1 MHKKL
6 TIKAKVIVL
15 IVVSLSLLTIILAG
29 FSVTKAK
36 EGLINQSYS
45 MLTATRDSKSNQIQ
59 KFFDERIGDI
69 KVLANSSDVK
79 KLYHSLEQTFSTV
92 GLNSGS
98 NYDVSSSE
106 VQTATKPFENFFQN
120 YNKEYGYYDVFL
132 ITPDTGHVIYTATKE
147 SDYGANLKSGSL
159 KDSGL
164 GEVWRKTLQN
174 DKVTYVDMRPYA
186 PSNNAPAMFIGNPVY
201 ENGNIKAILVFQIS
215 DRAINKIMQ
224 FRKGYGDSQEDYLVG
239 SDMLMRSDSYLDPE
253 GHSLKASFS
262 NNTKVDTKAT
272 KEALAGK
279 KNTEVIID
287 YNGNPVLSA
296 YAPLNISENL
306 KWAII
311 SEIDEA
317 EVLKTPNAIR
327 DLILIIAV
335 VLLALVVIGAI
346 IIINNVVVKRL
357 ERFQKGLEG
366 FFKYIN
372 RESKEV
378 VELESDSFDEIGLM
392 AKVVN
397 ENIQKAKKSID
408 EDRDIIE
415 ETISVLNEFEQGDLR
430 QRINTSVDNPAL
442 NKLKD
447 VLNQMAD
454 NLEDNI
460 DSILDVLEQY
470 SKYNYVPRVKTDGL
484 KEHLLKLSN
493 GVNSLGNATT
503 QMLIDNKKSGLIM
516 DGSSDVLLAN
526 VETLNQASNEAAASL
541 EETAAALE
549 EITGNVTSTTHKIS
563 EMSNLANQV
572 TNSAS
577 EGQSL
582 ATKTT
587 DAMDEINTQVT
598 SINEAITII
607 DQIAFQT
614 NILSLNAA
622 VEAATAGEAGKG
634 FAVVA
639 QEVRN
644 LANRSADAASE
655 IKTLVEN
662 ANVKAN
668 EGKNIADEMIKG
680 YSGLNS
686 NIDKTIELISDVSSA
701 SKEQETGIVQIND
714 AINSLDQQTQKNA
727 SVASETRNIA
737 LSTSELAKDIVS
749 KANEKEFEGK
759 NSIDVTKE
767 VEDLKINNQS
777 SYTQMTNEKKTTTN
791 YSSKPKNSY
800 KSNTQNTSIKDNSS
814 SDEEWETF

>member
-1 MHKKL
+1 M
-6 TIKAKVIVL
+6 IVL

-45 MLTATRDSKSNQIQ
+45 MLTAARDSKSNQIQ

-98 NYDVSSSE
+98 SYDVSSSE
-106 VQTATKPFENFFQN
+106 VQNATKPFENFFQN
-120 YNKEYGYYDVFL
+120 YIKEYGYYDVFL
-132 ITPDTGHVIYTATKE
+132 ITPNTGHVIYTATKE
-147 SDYGANLKSGSL
+147 SDYGANLKNGSL

-201 ENGNIKAILVFQIS
+201 ENGNLKAILVFQIS
-215 DRAINKIMQ
+215 DRAINNIMQ

-239 SDMLMRSDSYLDPE
+239 SDMLMRSDSYLDPD

-262 NNTKVDTKAT
+262 NNSKVDTKAT

-279 KNTEVIID
+279 KNTEVITD

-430 QRINTSVDNPAL
+430 QRINTSVENPAL

-644 LANRSADAASE
+644 LANRSADAANE
-655 IKTLVEN
+655 IKSLVEN
-662 ANVKAN
+662 ANIKAN

-737 LSTSELAKDIVS
+737 LSTSELAKSIVS

-759 NSIDVTKE
+759 NNIDVTRE

-777 SYTQMTNEKKTTTN
+777 SYTEMTNERKTTN
-791 YSSKPKNSY
+791 NSSSKPKNSY
-800 KSNTQNTSIKDNSS
+800 NKNTTQHTSIKDNSS
-814 SDEEWETF
+814 SDDEWETF